1 MGIIFLALTMILIV
15 IQDKEGVPRSSC
27 VKKKLY
33 IYIYIYIYIFII

>member
-27 VKKKLY
+27 VKKKK
-33 IYIYIYIYIFII
+33 IYIYIYIFII